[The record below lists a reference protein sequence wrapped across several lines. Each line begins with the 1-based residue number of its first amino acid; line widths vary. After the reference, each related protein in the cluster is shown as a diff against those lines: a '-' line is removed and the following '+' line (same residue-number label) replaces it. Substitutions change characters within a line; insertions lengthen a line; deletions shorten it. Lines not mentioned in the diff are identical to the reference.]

1 MTMKMQT
8 RLGFARNIL
17 LVTALVAAGACTKK
31 AAPPLA
37 SPPVTAPGA
46 KPSAGSVAP
55 PSPSEIDLSMLDEI
69 KRKVFDEV
77 VGHEPSACGKG
88 HSLIDSLKRDPAC
101 RASFYAVR
109 YIARLAEAGTPAA
122 EIGEKLEQRFRA
134 PRVPYIDVSQA
145 PSKGSPKGRVT
156 VVEFADYTCAHCKE
170 AQALMPKLLAD
181 YPKDVTF
188 YFKHYPLGGSVGG
201 LNAALGAVGA
211 QKQGK
216 FWEFSDKV
224 WENSERLSPAV
235 LESIAKEIGLDFA
248 RWYADLGA
256 EEIRGHVLRDR
267 TEARTLGIQRT
278 PAFFIN
284 GRKFT
289 DEVDVP
295 NLKDWIDEE
304 LGN

>member
-1 MTMKMQT
+1 MKMQT
-8 RLGFARNIL
+8 RLGFPRSFL

-31 AAPPLA
+31 AAPP
-37 SPPVTAPGA
+37 SPTAAAPVAAPGEKAMAKPTAPA
-46 KPSAGSVAP
+46 T
-55 PSPSEIDLSMLDEI
+55 EIDLGKLDEA
-69 KRKVFDEV
+69 KRKVFDQV
-77 VGHEPSACGKG
+77 VEHEPSACGKG

-109 YIARLAEAGTPAA
+109 YIARLAETGAPAA
-122 EIGEKLEQRFRA
+122 EIGEKLEQRFRT

-145 PSKGSPKGRVT
+145 PSKGDPKGRVA
-156 VVEFADYTCAHCKE
+156 VVEFADYTCGHCKE
-170 AQALMPKLLAD
+170 AQALLPTLLAN

-201 LNAALGAVGA
+201 LNAAIGAVGA

-235 LESIAKEIGLDFA
+235 LEGIAKEVGLAFD
-248 RWYADLGA
+248 RWYADLGS

-267 TEARTLGIQRT
+267 TEARTLEIRRT

-295 NLKDWIDEE
+295 SLQDWIDEE
-304 LGN
+304 LGR